1 MSGKRPRPKVR
12 LNPYAVWDRLNRTN
26 LSQNELARQMGISSG
41 YLSQLIT
48 GQRCPSPRMR
58 RRLQHVL
65 DIAQFDDLFI
75 VERGDAP

>member
-1 MSGKRPRPKVR
+1 
-12 LNPYAVWDRLNRTN
+12 
-26 LSQNELARQMGISSG
+26 MGISSG

-58 RRLQHVL
+58 RRLQHAL

-75 VERGDAP
+75 VENGDAT

>member
-1 MSGKRPRPKVR
+1 MPGKRPRPKVR

-26 LSQNELARQMGISSG
+26 RSQNDLARQIGISSG

-58 RRLQHVL
+58 RRLQRAL
-65 DIAQFDDLFI
+65 DIARFDDLFI
-75 VERGDAP
+75 VENGDAT

>member
-12 LNPYAVWDRLNRTN
+12 LNPYAVRGRVNRAN
-26 LSQNELARQMGISSG
+26 LSRNEFARQVGISSG

-58 RRLQHVL
+58 LRQAL
-65 DIAQFDDLFI
+65 DIARFDDLFI
-75 VERGDAP
+75 VKGGDAP

>member
-1 MSGKRPRPKVR
+1 MPGKRPRPRVR

-26 LSQNELARQMGISSG
+26 RSQNDLARQMGISSG

-58 RRLQHVL
+58 RRLQHAL

-75 VERGDAP
+75 VENGDAT